1 MFIVRGMSLQGP
13 EPDSPCFILK
23 TEQDLAAELV
33 NFHLVMT
40 THSGTETLQKPPAED
55 KTEVNPSDDIW
66 KAARERHM
74 SKVKTIHDL
83 ERDQKPP
90 MDGNSPQNGTQ
101 APNRS
106 YNRNVVE
113 QNGGQINGD
122 VDEPEKSQQIP
133 QGPREYNEN
142 KATGN
147 GRQVNGNAYGATAR
161 GFFPA
166 PNTGAADKKAPPE
179 RKG

>member
-1 MFIVRGMSLQGP
+1 
-13 EPDSPCFILK
+13 
-23 TEQDLAAELV
+23 
-33 NFHLVMT
+33 
-40 THSGTETLQKPPAED
+40 
-55 KTEVNPSDDIW
+55 
-66 KAARERHM
+66 
-74 SKVKTIHDL
+74 
-83 ERDQKPP
+83 

-101 APNRS
+101 APNRI

-133 QGPREYNEN
+133 QEQREYNEN

-161 GFFPA
+161 GFFPT

-179 RKG
+179 RKV